1 MALRKGNGRK
11 VTNMADT
18 GKKRIGLVF
27 GGRSEEH
34 EISVLSASSVA
45 GAIDKDKYEV
55 VPVLIAKD
63 GTWYLPKGGVAGVEG
78 VGTLDDPRFE
88 TLTSEAKP
96 ITVADFD
103 ALCDFAFPILHGPY
117 GEDGTIQGLFEML
130 GKPYAGCGVASS
142 SITMD
147 KIFTKQLWENSGLP
161 VSKYLTYSHPRDF
174 YGESDERKMAEME
187 RIASELGFP
196 LFVKPANLGSSVG
209 ITRVT
214 EFGGIAPAFEEAFR
228 HDLRVI
234 AEKGVD
240 ARELEVGLLG
250 DAKDAKASVVGEV
263 LHIGHAFYDYE
274 SKYSDSATEVV
285 VPADIP
291 DGVSETIRELV
302 CRAYLA
308 VGGDGF
314 ARVDLFYDEKTGN
327 IYLNELNSIPGFTQ
341 FSMFPS
347 LWGKAGLPYAE
358 LIEWIIKK
366 GYERY
371 KVKNNR

>member
-1 MALRKGNGRK
+1 MTDIA
-11 VTNMADT
+11 
-18 GKKRIGLVF
+18 KKRIGLVF

-45 GAIDKDKYEV
+45 GAIDKDRYEV

-63 GTWYLPKGGVAGVEG
+63 GSWHLLWDGSAGIEG
-78 VGTLDDPRFE
+78 IGTLDDPRFK
-88 TLTSEAKP
+88 TLVSEARP
-96 ITVADFD
+96 VTIAEFD
-103 ALCDFAFPILHGPY
+103 ALCDFAFPALHGPY

-142 SITMD
+142 AITMD
-147 KIFTKQLWENSGLP
+147 KIFTKQLWENAGLP
-161 VSKYLTYSHPRDF
+161 VAKYLAYAHPKDF
-174 YGESDERKMAEME
+174 YGEGGAGKMAEME
-187 RIASELGFP
+187 RIAKELGFP

-214 EFGGIAPAFEEAFR
+214 EFGGIEPAFEVAFR
-228 HDLRVI
+228 HDFRVI

-250 DAKDAKASVVGEV
+250 DAADTRASVVGEV

-291 DGVSETIRELV
+291 GDVSETIRELV
-302 CRAYLA
+302 CRAYRV

-314 ARVDLFYDEKTGN
+314 ARVDLFYEEKTGN

-358 LIEWIIKK
+358 LVEWIIEK

-371 KVKNNR
+371 KAKNNR